1 MEIQEINQSIQIKK
15 SKKDIE
21 SAARDYVEKQ
31 MEEGYVYP
39 KDQAVQLKKIAIFA
53 EAALKAFNPHVIKE
67 LGSEKS
73 VTALG
78 SKIEY
83 VSNAG
88 ARWEYDDPHY
98 NKLKEELKSME
109 SLMQND
115 DPRMRTYTTNDGEV
129 VTLNKAFKKGGSE
142 TIKIIL

>member
-1 MEIQEINQSIQIKK
+1 MEIQEINQSIQLKT

-21 SAARDYVEKQ
+21 YAARNYVDKQ

-39 KDQAVQLKKIAIFA
+39 KDQAIQLKKIALFVD
-53 EAALKAFNPHVIKE
+53 AALKAFNPHVIKE
-67 LGSEKS
+67 MGSEKS

-83 VSNAG
+83 VPNAG

-109 SLMQND
+109 SIMQND
-115 DPRMRTYTTNDGEV
+115 DPRMRTYTTSDGEV
-129 VTLNKAFKKGGSE
+129 VTLNKGFKKPGSE
-142 TIKIIL
+142 TIKILL